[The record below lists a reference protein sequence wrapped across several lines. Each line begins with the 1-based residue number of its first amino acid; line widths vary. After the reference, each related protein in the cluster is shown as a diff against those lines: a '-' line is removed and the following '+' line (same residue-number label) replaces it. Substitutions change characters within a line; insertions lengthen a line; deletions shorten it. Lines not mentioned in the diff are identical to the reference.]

1 MTAFDVHAPR
11 STEAFFVLTQSCP
24 EINRAFTTDDLL
36 STVALEFL
44 SSPHPESLTLYRIAH
59 VTYFVLSSERNG
71 LQLCAPYLLQFLE
84 FVDDLCILYFYES
97 FCGDD
102 ISFADAQNWL
112 VQMNF
117 SEIVAERLSCSLD
130 VVDVPYLDRGVQ
142 RMRHLFILVGVCL
155 RSPILKQSC
164 QEPHVLNA
172 LCCDINQLPVEVES
186 ERWETL
192 VQIYDESTKCLL
204 SGLFEHAI
212 AAMTSPTTSLS
223 RKVVAA
229 VDLVTKMFTLDDN
242 ICDKLIKS
250 SVQNV
255 LLNLMMT
262 FPGHTFL
269 QRSALDFI
277 LAALKRPRLR
287 VPITDQLVIPLMLEG
302 VDADNPV
309 LVGASFKVMEN
320 VLKIKDKS
328 YQEHLHQIPGF
339 TSFMKDT
346 MDPRQKLIA
355 NGYGGRRPS
364 VWS

>member
-1 MTAFDVHAPR
+1 MTAFDVQAPR

-24 EINRAFTTDDLL
+24 EINRAFTTGDLL

-71 LQLCAPYLLQFLE
+71 LELCSPYLLQFLD
-84 FVDDLCILYFYES
+84 FVDELCILYFYES
-97 FCGDD
+97 FCGDNM
-102 ISFADAQNWL
+102 SFADVQNWL

-117 SEIVAERLSCSLD
+117 SEIVAESLTRPLNVTD
-130 VVDVPYLDRGVQ
+130 APYLDPGVQ
-142 RMRHLFILVGVCL
+142 RMRHLFILVDVCL
-155 RSPILKQSC
+155 KSPILKSSF

-192 VQIYDESTKCLL
+192 LQVYDESTKNLL
-204 SGLFEHAI
+204 SNLFEQAI
-212 AAMTSPTTSLS
+212 AAMTTPVTSLS
-223 RKVVAA
+223 RQVVAA
-229 VDLVTKMFTLDDN
+229 IDLVTKMFTLDDN

-250 SVQNV
+250 SVQNI

-262 FPGHTFL
+262 FPSHTFL
-269 QRSALDFI
+269 QRSALSFI
-277 LAALKRPRLR
+277 LAALSRPTLRL
-287 VPITDQLVIPLMLEG
+287 PITDQLVIPLMLEG

-309 LVGASFKVMEN
+309 LVGASFKVMDN
-320 VLKIKDKS
+320 VHKIKDKP
-328 YQEHLHQIPGF
+328 YQDHLHTIPGF
-339 TSFMKDT
+339 TSFMNT
-346 MDPRQKLIA
+346 MEPRQKLLA
-355 NGYGGRRPS
+355 SDYGGRRPS